1 MRLLNILFRKFIDN
15 RIHIALTAPAL
26 MWLWSRL
33 LDCPFRVVDYV
44 ILTLVSA
51 FICQWN
57 RLTDEKEDRV
67 NCPEDLE
74 TAIRDRRWIRGY
86 CFAAAAS
93 AITLIAVTAEDWR
106 VSASLLLAFAL
117 GFFYS
122 TPLLPGKSARRIKDI
137 FLLKNLSSGIGWSI
151 GVALYPALR
160 GGCPPDGMLLLACLY
175 MAMSATTYE
184 IIWDMRDVRGDR
196 EAGVGTFPVVLGL
209 PATKGVVLGLQ
220 ALAILLIAAGL
231 TSGRLRTVWIFLV
244 LHSLMLIWTAFR
256 LGGTLPSSRMLTQ
269 MMVIATIF
277 FSLLVGALALYRP

>member
-1 MRLLNILFRKFIDN
+1 MRFLRILFRKYIDN

-33 LDCPFRVVDYV
+33 LDCPFRFVDYV

-57 RLTDEKEDRV
+57 RLTDEKEDRI

-74 TAIRDRRWIRGY
+74 IAIRDRRWIKGY
-86 CFAAAAS
+86 CYVVAAS
-93 AITLIAVTAEDWR
+93 AITLLVVTTTDWL

-122 TPLLPGKSARRIKDI
+122 TPLLPGKSSKRIKDI
-137 FLLKNLSSGIGWSI
+137 FLFKNLSSGIGWSI

-160 GGCPPDGMLLLACLY
+160 SGCAADGKLLMACLY

-196 EAGVGTFPVVLGL
+196 EAGVGTFPVILGL
-209 PATKGVVLGLQ
+209 AATKRIVLGLQ
-220 ALAILLIAAGL
+220 ALVILLIAAGL
-231 TSGRLRTVWIFLV
+231 ISGRLRMIWIFLV
-244 LHSLMLIWTAFR
+244 LHSLMLVWTAFR
-256 LGGTLPSSRMLTQ
+256 LGEKLPSSRMLTQ

-277 FSLLVGALALYRP
+277 FSLLVGVLALYRP